1 MTTTNNQSLQ
11 EIVFNTTAKPTIV
24 NEQSK
29 FVVVTYWWGRGNF
42 NANISRPCM
51 SFYEQFT
58 TNLIKLGMNY
68 FIEIFSKKFK
78 EKIDMS
84 DTSKILQ
91 LYDTHIKS
99 LPSFKRFIEEQSNTY
114 LQDLY
119 QDIGLLDS
127 KDPTRFTQAKDVII
141 MMREDNQSPRSFL
154 LLDNATSEQA
164 FLGQLYTLLSDIAL
178 EILRTDNIKHA
189 IYDLFRLK
197 ESMTGMQSMY
207 LKKTPIPEHDERVK
221 GLVSPRVLTTL
232 EQRKIIMNN
241 LKGYFKEK
249 TSITVL
255 NQTYNNSNIYDVLNQ
270 LLRYRSGSNFQDM
283 IERWEKA
290 CKFAKCNYLAVEY
303 DYFSRTKQY
312 QLAINAKPL
321 FIKKALELCDGR
333 SVVYID
339 GDMFVRKYPHI
350 FDMSNIDFMARGWNM
365 DPRSNEDMNDSIWFN
380 PYKFE
385 TSGGIMYFSPSHE
398 STHLIDV
405 WIDQCST
412 PANIGKADDRILSMI
427 FNMKKYMLNMN
438 IIQLPVEY
446 LWLTITYTV
455 PMLDHVYD
463 WDQVEMH
470 DSIFIDHPECLTSE
484 ETAGGNDMF
493 SDRAPKLHRFLDAEE
508 DDSPISEEFYE
519 YFVFE
524 TSNLAKQ
531 FQTYHQYLNQTT
543 YKNDGNPIL
552 IDMGLVD
559 PEDSSKNERPL
570 YITPFEEF
578 YGPRNKKVKQNS
590 DLIRNELDANFWS
603 SVKSKQILSMK
614 TNDGTTIILCEN
626 NVPGGANKNGHL
638 SEYLIPMIISII
650 NKGYSVIYLPDTCRE
665 ECYLELLN
673 SRRQNLDLV
682 FFPVVH
688 KMEHMLKPVIDVS
701 QPIYFH
707 KSSKHSRILLALLMF
722 ENLEDMSSTLSYGSY
737 QIISRIRI
745 GYVYKTAGKPDTKSA
760 HSSYCTLTD
769 NNRMMSL
776 PSPHMPVQ
784 VAGASK
790 RTISENEINEYLDG
804 QHIMYGSGAKKSK
817 KPKKFTRKR
826 NHKKQKR
833 RKTKKRRRSRK

>member
-1 MTTTNNQSLQ
+1 MSPPNKSLE
-11 EIVFNTTAKPTIV
+11 EIVFDTTAKPTIV

-29 FVVVTYWWGRGNF
+29 FVVITYWWGRGNF
-42 NANISRPCM
+42 NANIARPCM

-58 TNLIKLGMNY
+58 TNLIKLGINY

-78 EKIDMS
+78 EKVDVS
-84 DTSKILQ
+84 DTATILQ
-91 LYDTHIKS
+91 LYATHIKS
-99 LPSFKRFIEEQSNTY
+99 LPSFKRFIEEQTNTY
-114 LQDLY
+114 IQDLY
-119 QDIGLLDS
+119 QDIGLLNS
-127 KDPTRFTQAKDVII
+127 KDPNRFTQAKDIII
-141 MMREDNQSPRSFL
+141 MMREDNESPNSFL
-154 LLDNATSEQA
+154 LLDNATSEQSCIE
-164 FLGQLYTLLSDIAL
+164 QLHTLLSDIAL
-178 EILRTDNIKHA
+178 EILRTDNIKQA
-189 IYDLFRLK
+189 IYELFKLK
-197 ESMTGMQSMY
+197 ESMTGLQSIY
-207 LKKTPIPEHDERVK
+207 LKKTPIPEHDERIK
-221 GLVSPRVLTTL
+221 GLVSPRVMTTL

-249 TSITVL
+249 TTITVL
-255 NQTYNNSNIYDVLNQ
+255 NQTYTNSNIYDVLNQ
-270 LLRYRSGSNFQDM
+270 LLRYRSGSHFEGM

-290 CKFAKCNYLAVEY
+290 CKFANCNYLAVEY

-350 FDMSNIDFMARGWNM
+350 FDMNNVDFMARGWNM
-365 DPRSNEDMNDSIWFN
+365 DPRSNESMNESIWFN

-398 STHLIDV
+398 SKQLIDV
-405 WIDQCST
+405 WIEQCST
-412 PANIGKADDRILSMI
+412 PANLGKADDRILSML
-427 FNMKKYMLNMN
+427 FNMKKYMLNM
-438 IIQLPVEY
+438 IIVQLPVEY
-446 LWLTITYTV
+446 LWLTITYTI
-455 PMLDHVYD
+455 PMLEYAYD
-463 WDQVEMH
+463 WDQDEMR

-484 ETAGGNDMF
+484 ETAGGNDIF
-493 SDRAPKLHRFLDAEE
+493 SDRAPKLHRFLDTEE
-508 DDSPISEEFYE
+508 DDIPISEEFYE

-524 TSNLAKQ
+524 TNTLANQ
-531 FQTYHQYLNQTT
+531 FQTYHQYLNQAT
-543 YKNDGNPIL
+543 YKDDGNPIL
-552 IDMGLVD
+552 VD
-559 PEDSSKNERPL
+559 LGFVDQEDSSKNERPL

-578 YGPRNKKVKQNS
+578 YGPRNKKVTKNS
-590 DLIRNELDANFWS
+590 SILKNELDENFWTTN
-603 SVKSKQILSMK
+603 KAKQILSMK
-614 TNDGTTIILCEN
+614 ENDGTTIILCEN

-673 SRRQNLDLV
+673 SRRQNMDLL
-682 FFPVVH
+682 FFPVVN

-707 KSSKHSRILLALLMF
+707 KSSEKSRILLALLMF
-722 ENLEDMSSTLSYGSY
+722 ENLEDMSSTLSNGSY

-745 GYVYKTAGKPDTKSA
+745 GYVYKSAGKQDTTSSL
-760 HSSYCTLTD
+760 SSYCALTD
-769 NNRMMSL
+769 NFNMRSLQQSL
-776 PSPHMPVQ
+776 P
-784 VAGASK
+784 VATYAGGASK

-804 QHIMYGSGAKKSK
+804 QRIMYGSGAKKSK

-833 RKTKKRRRSRK
+833 RKTKKRRHSRK

>member
-1 MTTTNNQSLQ
+1 
-11 EIVFNTTAKPTIV
+11 
-24 NEQSK
+24 
-29 FVVVTYWWGRGNF
+29 
-42 NANISRPCM
+42 
-51 SFYEQFT
+51 
-58 TNLIKLGMNY
+58 
-68 FIEIFSKKFK
+68 
-78 EKIDMS
+78 MS
-84 DTSKILQ
+84 DTSKVLQ
-91 LYDTHIKS
+91 LYATHVES
-99 LPSFKRFIEEQSNTY
+99 LPSFRRLIEKQSNVY

-127 KDPTRFTQAKDVII
+127 KDPNRFTQAKDVII
-141 MMREDNQSPRSFL
+141 MMREDNQSPSSFL
-154 LLDNATSEQA
+154 LLDNVTSEQS
-164 FLGQLYTLLSDIAL
+164 FIEQLYTLLSDIAL
-178 EILRTDNIKHA
+178 EILRTDNIKNA
-189 IYDLFRLK
+189 IYELFRLK

-207 LKKTPIPEHDERVK
+207 LKKTPIPENDERMK

-249 TSITVL
+249 TTITVL
-255 NQTYNNSNIYDVLNQ
+255 NQTYTNSNIYDVLNK
-270 LLRYRSGSNFQDM
+270 LLRYRSGSHFESM

-290 CKFAKCNYLAVEY
+290 CKFANCNYLAVEY

-350 FDMSNIDFMARGWNM
+350 FDMSSIDFMARGWNM
-365 DPRSNEDMNDSIWFN
+365 DPRSNDDMNDSIWFN

-405 WIDQCST
+405 WIEQCST

-438 IIQLPVEY
+438 IVQLPVEY
-446 LWLTITYTV
+446 LWLTITYTI

-524 TSNLAKQ
+524 TSKLAKQ

-578 YGPRNKKVKQNS
+578 YGPRNKNVKQNR

-603 SVKSKQILSMK
+603 SEKSKQILSMK
-614 TNDGTTIILCEN
+614 INDGTTIILCEN
-626 NVPGGANKNGHL
+626 NVPGGRGSRRGSTGGSRGGERRTNKNGHL
-638 SEYLIPMIISII
+638 SEYLFPMIISII

-673 SRRQNLDLV
+673 SRRQNMDLL
-682 FFPVVH
+682 FFPVVN

-707 KSSKHSRILLALLMF
+707 KSSTHSRILLTLLMF

-745 GYVYKTAGKPDTKSA
+745 GYVYKSAGKQNTTSSL
-760 HSSYCTLTD
+760 SSYCSLTD
-769 NNRMMSL
+769 NINMRSAQQSL
-776 PSPHMPVQ
+776 PIATYSG
-784 VAGASK
+784 GASK
-790 RTISENEINEYLDG
+790 RTISESEINEYLDG
-804 QHIMYGSGAKKSK
+804 QRIMYGSGVKKSK

-826 NHKKQKR
+826 KHKKQKR
-833 RKTKKRRRSRK
+833 RKTKKRSYSRK